1 LRPKSAIKEES
12 KPQALE
18 KSRNQ
23 QVIKSQSKK
32 DSQTVQQKIKA
43 PKITTPEPKK
53 DQKRQSMLG

>member
-12 KPQALE
+12 KTQALE

-23 QVIKSQSKK
+23 QVIKAQSIK

-53 DQKRQSMLG
+53 DQKR

>member
-12 KPQALE
+12 KTKE

-23 QVIKSQSKK
+23 QVFKSQSKK
-32 DSQTVQQKIKA
+32 ASQTVQQQLKA

-53 DQKRQSMLG
+53 DQKRHSMLG